1 MNRPRPPRA
10 QILLRILKGEVHAV
24 IRGLRRMA
32 TVQKLFEE
40 KRADVDS
47 ACGYFTARVHRMKY
61 DEYLAAGL
69 PIATG
74 MIEGACRH
82 LVKDRL
88 ERTGMRSSTE
98 GAQAMLSLRSL
109 LRKSGG
115 YMLTLVIQLHHLRRL
130 LCRSLVGE
138 TPSAGCCRRQQRYHQ
153 LLPCHPP
160 V

>member
-47 ACGYFTARVHRMKY
+47 ACGYFTARAHRMKY
-61 DEYLAAGL
+61 DEYHAAGL
-69 PIATG
+69 PIATR

-109 LRKSGG
+109 KDSNAWDDFQ
-115 YMLTLVIQLHHLRRL
+115 IQFLNSSPLN
-130 LCRSLVGE
+130 
-138 TPSAGCCRRQQRYHQ
+138 A
-153 LLPCHPP
+153 
-160 V
+160 